1 MKTMFKFEIKKK
13 LIKFKYFYLYLI
25 KKKKKY
31 NFYNIKKLKK
41 LFIKFWLFG
50 YYDYCYILLNFI
62 TLNYGY
68 SDMDGMP
75 TQITKWKFNNQLKK
89 TVSHRRNT
97 NTFSSSFPSNYVDSI
112 VKIYIYNKHIK
123 EYIKLIEKKKI
134 YF

>member
-1 MKTMFKFEIKKK
+1 
-13 LIKFKYFYLYLI
+13 
-25 KKKKKY
+25 
-31 NFYNIKKLKK
+31 
-41 LFIKFWLFG
+41 
-50 YYDYCYILLNFI
+50 
-62 TLNYGY
+62 
-68 SDMDGMP
+68 MDGMP